1 MGNEET
7 VAATL
12 YGPTGRKLARVLL
25 EDLRFRPA
33 PVGGNQIE
41 RNFKFIGNVPPQNWR
56 DQAEVFVRSMTGWQA
71 IARVTAWP
79 SAETAHGVMEF
90 V

>member
-12 YGPTGRKLARVLL
+12 YGPSGRKLACVLL
-25 EDLRFRPA
+25 EDLRFRPT
-33 PVGGNQIE
+33 PVGGNQIV
-41 RNFKFIGNVPPQNWR
+41 RCFKFIGNVPPQNWR
-56 DQAEVFVRSMTGWQA
+56 EQAEVFVRSMTGWQA

-79 SAETAHGVMEF
+79 TGDTVQGVMEF